1 MIARWRV
8 LRQSRRLSSA
18 RGAVHSLIL
27 FFFLMIRRPP
37 RSTLFPYT
45 TLFRSLIKLRASQAG
60 RLACFIN
67 RAGEPLGKWKR
78 LRFFRFQS
86 ERSNSLFS
94 TVRPSSTVSHDH
106 SYSRKTL
113 MGRELAVRGPTSM
126 RTPEGPRVQQ
136 RAATAVR
143 KHPDIN
149 GGKRIFRDCAIVP
162 VGFATR
168 SSMDCNVLGSEAN
181 RLDGTLPPKAKA
193 TRSNRVGCAISRLY
207 DRVRPR
213 PPLQRG
219 TRAYVAESRRGV
231 QTRYMHR
238 PRHPP
243 ELAPPPLLAF

>member
-1 MIARWRV
+1 
-8 LRQSRRLSSA
+8 
-18 RGAVHSLIL
+18 
-27 FFFLMIRRPP
+27 
-37 RSTLFPYT
+37 
-45 TLFRSLIKLRASQAG
+45 
-60 RLACFIN
+60 
-67 RAGEPLGKWKR
+67 
-78 LRFFRFQS
+78 
-86 ERSNSLFS
+86 
-94 TVRPSSTVSHDH
+94 
-106 SYSRKTL
+106 

-168 SSMDCNVLGSEAN
+168 SSMDCNVLRSEAE

-231 QTRYMHR
+231 QTDTKPGSIAGPFSRSR
-238 PRHPP
+238 TVAAISRQKRQAA
-243 ELAPPPLLAF
+243 APVFRLSRWNSISSKPFTC